1 MRRGRPSKPDVQKMK
16 KILLVLKRVK
26 TWIWISQIAR
36 IVKMPESTTRYY
48 LNKYFRPFLEE
59 QKPYI
64 EPLRKY
70 VKFRPVR
77 LKNPSV
83 SLKKILEF
91 HKIKSSLE
99 E

>member
-1 MRRGRPSKPDVQKMK
+1 MRRGRPSKPDIQKMK
-16 KILLVLKRVK
+16 KILLVLKKVK

-36 IVKMPESTTRYY
+36 IARMPESTTRYY
-48 LNKYFRPFLEE
+48 INKYFKKFLEE

-77 LKNPSV
+77 LKDPNIT
-83 SLKKILEF
+83 LEKILDF
-91 HKIKSSLE
+91 HKIKASLE